1 MRKGLTHPVH
11 LIADFQHSAPPPTGA
26 VLHVRRALLL
36 APQNIGLIV
45 VSSGS
50 AFVNGLVSVLCMI
63 PELQSHKFATT
74 NTLEAARKLVTG
86 ERV

>member
-1 MRKGLTHPVH
+1 MRKGLTYPVH
-11 LIADFQHSAPPPTGA
+11 LIADFQHSGLPPTGA

-45 VSSGS
+45 VAGGS

-63 PELQSHKFATT
+63 PELQSQNFATT
-74 NTLEAARKLVTG
+74 STLEAARKLVAG
-86 ERV
+86 EHV